1 MTQPAGG
8 DCGYRGRPGDGASTR
23 WTQRRYD
30 RAVLIEPGRGKRTDL
45 EIDGRG
51 RLRLVRSGAGYAG
64 RGRFES
70 APYRSPAGRVQVDWI
85 EQWTA
90 PQRFVKHPA
99 NPIYG
104 PAESGPWDTWTN
116 GVSIVP
122 CADGGR
128 YRMYYAGRKGEGIGF
143 AEAPVDD
150 PVTWREHPASPVL
163 RPRADDWEGNLLNQ
177 PRVVAL
183 TEERWLMFYTGWGF
197 PGAGTTWALGL
208 AESRDGGTTWA
219 RCGEDPILERGGPGA
234 PDEGGAV
241 VPSIIRVGDEWWMWY
256 TAARIHPDGHQ
267 NIHLCLATS
276 PDCVHWRKHDG
287 NPVLG
292 DDFTDGAPRSV
303 TSRCFVRHEAGV
315 FQMWYSFA
323 KPDYRIRYAE
333 SLDGIEW
340 ERSPVDPVLVPSPG
354 PAWDDAMVEYPEIQV
369 VDGVYRLWYCGNG
382 FGTVG
387 YAEGRPDA
395 RVDVSVRTGE
405 HPEPDHTW
413 GSWRPVRRREVVH
426 LRRNVQIRVDL
437 RTEGVSPA
445 VSALSLCAPPA

>member
-1 MTQPAGG
+1 M
-8 DCGYRGRPGDGASTR
+8 
-23 WTQRRYD
+23 
-30 RAVLIEPGRGKRTDL
+30 LIEPGRGKRADL

-51 RLRLVRSGAGYAG
+51 RLRLVRSGAKYAG

-70 APYRSPAGRVQVDWI
+70 GPCRSPAGRVQLDWI

-90 PQRFVKHPA
+90 PQRFVKHRA
-99 NPIYG
+99 NPMYG
-104 PAESGPWDTWTN
+104 PADSGPWDTWTN

-122 CADGGR
+122 CADGRR

-143 AEAPVDD
+143 AEAAVDD
-150 PVTWREHPASPVL
+150 PVTWREHQASPVL
-163 RPRADDWEGNLLNQ
+163 RPRADNWEGNLLNQ
-177 PRVVAL
+177 PRVVPL
-183 TEERWLMFYTGWGF
+183 TGERWLMYYTGWGF
-197 PGAGTTWALGL
+197 PGAGTSWALGL

-276 PDCVHWRKHDG
+276 PDCVHWRKHEG

-323 KPDYRIRYAE
+323 KSDYRIRYAE

-340 ERSPVDPVLVPSPG
+340 ERSPVDPVLGPSPG
-354 PAWDDAMVEYPEIQV
+354 PAWDDMMVEYPEIQV
-369 VDGVYRLWYCGNG
+369 VDEVYRQWYCGNG

-413 GSWRPVRRREVVH
+413 GAWRPVRRREVVH
-426 LRRNVQIRVDL
+426 LRRNVQIRVEL
-437 RTEGVSPA
+437 RTKGVSPA
-445 VSALSLCAPPA
+445 LSALSLCAPSA

>member
-1 MTQPAGG
+1 MGRDRGARGG
-8 DCGYRGRPGDGASTR
+8 FGGGLSTHSTPGG
-23 WTQRRYD
+23 YD
-30 RAVLIEPGRGKRTDL
+30 RAVQIEPGRGRRSDL

-51 RLRLVRSGAGYAG
+51 RLRLAPSGTGYVG

-70 APYRSPAGRVQVDWI
+70 APCRSPAGRVQLDWI

-104 PAESGPWDTWTN
+104 PADSGPWDTWTN

-122 CADGGR
+122 GADGSR
-128 YRMYYAGRKGEGIGF
+128 YRMYYAGRKDEGIGF
-143 AEAPVDD
+143 AEAAVGD

-163 RPRADDWEGNLLNQ
+163 RPRADNWEGNLLNQ
-177 PRVVAL
+177 PRVVPL
-183 TEERWLMFYTGWGF
+183 TEERWLMYYTGWGA
-197 PGAGTTWALGL
+197 PGAGTSWALGL
-208 AESRDGGTTWA
+208 AESRDGGLTWA

-234 PDEGGAV
+234 PDEGAAV
-241 VPSIIRVGDEWWMWY
+241 VPSIICVGDEWWMWY

-276 PDCVHWRKHDG
+276 PDCVHWRKHEG

-292 DDFTDGAPRSV
+292 DDFTDGAQRSV

-340 ERSPVDPVLVPSPG
+340 ERSPVDPVLGPSPG

-369 VDGVYRLWYCGNG
+369 ADGVYRLWYCGNG

-387 YAEGRPDA
+387 YAEGRA
-395 RVDVSVRTGE
+395 ESGVEVWLRSGE
-405 HPEPDHTW
+405 HAQPDGGW
-413 GSWRPVRRREVVH
+413 SGWRRVRRR
-426 LRRNVQIRVDL
+426 RSVDL
-437 RTEGVSPA
+437 RRYVQVRVEMWSEHVSPA
-445 VSALSLCAPPA
+445 VSALTVCGRG